1 MSDYIYDRAAVIGHA
16 TEQAKRLV
24 KMNPLMVELRRR
36 MGLEID
42 PDGHFETWRLQGGI
56 EGLGTHQVYTTLTND
71 ELIERH
77 EAAQAII
84 AEVRRKRE
92 QAGGYLALVK

>member
-1 MSDYIYDRAAVIGHA
+1 MSDYIYDRAALLTHA
-16 TEQAKRLV
+16 KEQATKLV
-24 KMNPLMVELRRR
+24 QMNPLMVELKRR

-56 EGLGTHQVYTTLTND
+56 EGLGTHEVYKTLTND

-77 EAAQAII
+77 EAAQDIVKEI
-84 AEVRRKRE
+84 RRQRGKA
-92 QAGGYLALVK
+92 AGDTAVVE